1 MRILVSA
8 CLLGYNCKYNG
19 KNNYNSKIV
28 ELLKEHEVVPVCPEM
43 LGGLSCPRIPCEKVG
58 DKIMDKEGND
68 CTKQFIKGAEIALNI
83 AKEKQVDFA
92 ILQRRS
98 PSCGYSLIY
107 DGTFNGNLIV
117 GSGIFAQK
125 VAKFRYS
132 NYGSGIR
139 KIRLGIVFF
148 WQNVIKIHLDL
159 I

>member
-43 LGGLSCPRIPCEKVG
+43 LGGLSCPRISCEKVG
-58 DKIMDKEGND
+58 DKIMDKQGND

-117 GSGIFAQK
+117 GSGIFVQK
-125 VAKFRYS
+125 LQSLDIPIMEAESEKF
-132 NYGSGIR
+132 
-139 KIRLGIVFF
+139 V
-148 WQNVIKIHLDL
+148 
-159 I
+159 

>member
-43 LGGLSCPRIPCEKVG
+43 FGGLSCPRIPCEKVG
-58 DKIMDKEGND
+58 NKIMDKEGND

-83 AKEKQVDFA
+83 AKGKQVDFA

-125 VAKFRYS
+125 LQSLDIPIMEAESEKF
-132 NYGSGIR
+132 
-139 KIRLGIVFF
+139 V
-148 WQNVIKIHLDL
+148 
-159 I
+159 

>member
-43 LGGLSCPRIPCEKVG
+43 FGGLSCPRIPCEEVG
-58 DKIMDKEGND
+58 NKIMDKEGND

-125 VAKFRYS
+125 LQSLDIPIMEAESEKF
-132 NYGSGIR
+132 
-139 KIRLGIVFF
+139 V
-148 WQNVIKIHLDL
+148 
-159 I
+159 

>member
-1 MRILVSA
+1 MRILVGS
-8 CLLGYNCKYNG
+8 CLLGYDCKYNG

-28 ELLKEHEVVPVCPEM
+28 ELLKEHEVIPVCPEM
-43 LGGLSCPRIPCEKVG
+43 LGGLACPRIPCEKVG
-58 DKIMDKEGND
+58 NKIMDKEGND

-107 DGTFNGNLIV
+107 DGTFKGNLIV

-125 VAKFRYS
+125 LQSLDIPIMEAESEKF
-132 NYGSGIR
+132 
-139 KIRLGIVFF
+139 V
-148 WQNVIKIHLDL
+148 
-159 I
+159 

>member
-98 PSCGYSLIY
+98 PSC
-107 DGTFNGNLIV
+107 
-117 GSGIFAQK
+117 
-125 VAKFRYS
+125 
-132 NYGSGIR
+132 
-139 KIRLGIVFF
+139 
-148 WQNVIKIHLDL
+148 
-159 I
+159 

>member
-1 MRILVSA
+1 MGRTIIIRK
-8 CLLGYNCKYNG
+8 LLTFKRT
-19 KNNYNSKIV
+19 
-28 ELLKEHEVVPVCPEM
+28 EVVPVCPEM

-117 GSGIFAQK
+117 GSGFFAQK
-125 VAKFRYS
+125 LQSLDIPIMEAESEKF
-132 NYGSGIR
+132 
-139 KIRLGIVFF
+139 V
-148 WQNVIKIHLDL
+148 
-159 I
+159 

>member
-8 CLLGYNCKYNG
+8 CLLGYDCKYNG

-28 ELLKEHEVVPVCPEM
+28 ELLKGHEVIPVCPEM
-43 LGGLSCPRIPCEKVG
+43 LGGLTCPRIPCEKVG

-68 CTKQFIKGAEIALNI
+68 CTKQFIEGAEIALNI
-83 AKEKQVDFA
+83 AKEKPVDFA

-107 DGTFNGNLIV
+107 DGTFKGNLIV

-125 VAKFRYS
+125 LQSLDIPIMEAESEKF
-132 NYGSGIR
+132 
-139 KIRLGIVFF
+139 V
-148 WQNVIKIHLDL
+148 
-159 I
+159 

>member
-1 MRILVSA
+1 MKILVSA

-58 DKIMDKEGND
+58 NKIMDKEGND
-68 CTKQFIKGAEIALNI
+68 CTKQVIKGAEIALNI
-83 AKEKQVDFA
+83 GKEKQVDFA

-125 VAKFRYS
+125 LQSLDIPIMEAESEKF
-132 NYGSGIR
+132 
-139 KIRLGIVFF
+139 V
-148 WQNVIKIHLDL
+148 
-159 I
+159 

>member
-8 CLLGYNCKYNG
+8 CLLGYDCKYNG

-28 ELLKEHEVVPVCPEM
+28 ELLKEHEVIPVCPEM
-43 LGGLSCPRIPCEKVG
+43 LGGLTCPRIPCEKVR
-58 DKIMDKEGND
+58 DKVMDKEGND

-125 VAKFRYS
+125 LQSLDIPIMEAESEKF
-132 NYGSGIR
+132 
-139 KIRLGIVFF
+139 V
-148 WQNVIKIHLDL
+148 
-159 I
+159 

>member
-1 MRILVSA
+1 MGRTIIIR
-8 CLLGYNCKYNG
+8 K
-19 KNNYNSKIV
+19 
-28 ELLKEHEVVPVCPEM
+28 LLKEHEVVPVCPEM
-43 LGGLSCPRIPCEKVG
+43 LGGLSCPRIPCEKVR

-125 VAKFRYS
+125 LQSLDIPIMEAESEKF
-132 NYGSGIR
+132 
-139 KIRLGIVFF
+139 V
-148 WQNVIKIHLDL
+148 
-159 I
+159 